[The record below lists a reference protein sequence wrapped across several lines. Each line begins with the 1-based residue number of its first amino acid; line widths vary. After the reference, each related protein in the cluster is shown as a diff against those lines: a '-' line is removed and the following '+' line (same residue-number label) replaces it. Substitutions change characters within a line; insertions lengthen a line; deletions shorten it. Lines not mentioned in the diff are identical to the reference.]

1 MLGNAHTL
9 SDNARRPDSLLP
21 ENSGA
26 DVFDQGRISQRY
38 IMRGL
43 TSKCIEAVQ
52 PPRAL
57 MPLLGWFAVL
67 LFIAPMPQAV
77 ANDPWEA
84 SNVRIYA
91 FNKVVDAWLVR
102 PVAVVYN
109 NGVPRIVRQG
119 VGNFF
124 SNIDDVNVL
133 ANDILQLKLREA
145 ATDSGRLLINS
156 TVGIAGV
163 IDVASSVGLG
173 KNEEDFGQTFGR
185 WGVSAGPY
193 VVLPFF
199 GPSTVRDSFGLVM
212 DTVFNPIRYN
222 NDASLRTTLTVLS
235 LLDSRASVLS
245 MENLI
250 SGDEYLFVRE
260 AYLQQREFLINDG
273 AYSDDDFDDF

>member
-1 MLGNAHTL
+1 MW
-9 SDNARRPDSLLP
+9 
-21 ENSGA
+21 
-26 DVFDQGRISQRY
+26 
-38 IMRGL
+38 GL

-52 PPRAL
+52 QPKAL
-57 MPLLGWFAVL
+57 KPLLGWFTVL
-67 LFIAPMPQAV
+67 LFLGQSPQAL

-84 SNVRIYA
+84 SNARIYA
-91 FNKVVDAWLVR
+91 FNKVVDAWLVK

-109 NGVPRIVRQG
+109 NGVPRVVRQG
-119 VGNFF
+119 IGNFF

-133 ANDILQLKLREA
+133 ANDILQLKLRDA
-145 ATDSGRLLINS
+145 VTDSGRLVINS

-212 DTVFNPIRYN
+212 DTLFNPIRYN
-222 NDASLRTTLTVLS
+222 NDPSLRTTLTVLS
-235 LLDSRASVLS
+235 LLDGRASVLS

-273 AYSDDDFDDF
+273 AYSDDFDEF